1 MKAVNILCLFFL
13 FVLCSC
19 QSKKQKVEQVSTIDT
34 TLQVRVDSISQKKS
48 ETLTKEQQEFCIN
61 TFKLYLNVDE
71 SRIEESLEFIKLLVK
86 YSDGDNETQ
95 EYFQR
100 NIVHIDSVMQ
110 HCIELVKQEDY
121 KKLIDIFEKERMNIA
136 AHPNNTVDNEWHL
149 YSVFALLYAQ
159 YIEDDKDYYTKLAEL
174 GEWSRMHIEAVQAN
188 WKEPHPL
195 YKQVLNELLQ
205 IYEALNNP
213 DKKAEI
219 EKLYAALQKEE

>member
-1 MKAVNILCLFFL
+1 MKQFILTIT
-13 FVLCSC
+13 VLLILSACN
-19 QSKKQKVEQVSTIDT
+19 Q
-34 TLQVRVDSISQKKS
+34 QKKS
-48 ETLTKEQQEFCIN
+48 ETLTKEQQEACIN

-100 NIVHIDSVMQ
+100 NIVHIDSAMQ

-121 KKLIDIFEKERMNIA
+121 KKLIEIFEKERMNIV

-149 YSVFALLYAQ
+149 YSVFSLLYAQ

-174 GEWSRMHIEAVQAN
+174 GEWSRMHIEAVQMN
-188 WKEPHPL
+188 GNVHPL

-205 IYEALNNP
+205 IYDALDNP
-213 DKKAEI
+213 KKKSEI

>member
-1 MKAVNILCLFFL
+1 MLKIYLTALAILLI
-13 FVLCSC
+13 VCSPP
-19 QSKKQKVEQVSTIDT
+19 KQKVEQVSTIDT

-100 NIVHIDSVMQ
+100 NIVHMDSVMQ

-121 KKLIDIFEKERMNIA
+121 KKLIEIFEKERMNIV

-149 YSVFALLYAQ
+149 YSVFSLLYAQ

-195 YKQVLNELLQ
+195 YKQVLDELLQ
-205 IYEALNNP
+205 IYEALDNP
-213 DKKAEI
+213 KKKSEI

>member
-1 MKAVNILCLFFL
+1 MKQFILVTT
-13 FVLCSC
+13 VLLILSACN
-19 QSKKQKVEQVSTIDT
+19 Q
-34 TLQVRVDSISQKKS
+34 QKKA
-48 ETLTKEQQEFCIN
+48 ETLTKEQQEFCLN
-61 TFKLYLNVDE
+61 AFKLYLNVDE

-121 KKLIDIFEKERMNIA
+121 KKLIEIFKKERMNIV

-195 YKQVLNELLQ
+195 YKQVLDELLQ
-205 IYEALNNP
+205 IYEALDNP
-213 DKKAEI
+213 KKKSEI